1 MLIFLSGLAAAALA
15 AWLACRLHLKRQNL
29 LLNLLALLFPLSE
42 IWKQLLLTW
51 ANGGVYR
58 WWYFPFQ
65 LCSMPLYLL
74 PLRQLLALR
83 LRRVPLLSWLSS
95 VLTDFLAD
103 FGLLAGLFAF
113 ADQTGMRY
121 PLPALTLHS
130 YLWHFAMIFLGLFL
144 ILSGR
149 HSRSSS
155 AAWQGSAYAPGQPLS
170 RFRRAAHGNGGEK
183 VRKSSGFLPAH
194 SLSYTG
200 RDRGAS
206 EFPAPRQRLH
216 RYVLYQSLGAL
227 HPGGSPGYRRAPGPR
242 TGDSAVSGTNSP
254 GRGTY
259 PSLRRSLPPIL
270 ASVYKGQYAPWYTD
284 ARQAPKRPSLFSQPL
299 IKLHLMAQ
307 PRGQLFRKASF
318 PRAPHPVIP
327 YRPWS
332 VHSGPASQAK

>member
-15 AWLACRLHLKRQNL
+15 AWLACRLPLKKQNL
-29 LLNLLALLFPLSE
+29 LLNLLAALFPLSE

-74 PLRQLLALR
+74 PIRQLLALCLLQSHALRLRQSLALR

-183 VRKSSGFLPAH
+183 VRKSSGFLPAAILFLILAGIAELLNFLLRGKG
-194 SLSYTG
+194 SIDMFYISPWEPSTQVILRDIAARLG
-200 RDRGAS
+200 RGP
-206 EFPAPRQRLH
+206 EIL
-216 RYVLYQSLGAL
+216 LYLGLILLGAGL
-227 HPGGSPGYRRAPGPR
+227 IHLRA
-242 TGDSAVSGTNSP
+242 A
-254 GRGTY
+254 
-259 PSLRRSLPPIL
+259 SLCRS
-270 ASVYKGQYAPWYTD
+270 
-284 ARQAPKRPSLFSQPL
+284 
-299 IKLHLMAQ
+299 
-307 PRGQLFRKASF
+307 
-318 PRAPHPVIP
+318 
-327 YRPWS
+327 
-332 VHSGPASQAK
+332 

>member
-15 AWLACRLHLKRQNL
+15 AWLACRLPLKKQNL
-29 LLNLLALLFPLSE
+29 LLNLLAVLFPLSE

-65 LCSMPLYLL
+65 LCSMPLYLLPLRQLLALCLLQSHAL

-155 AAWQGSAYAPGQPLS
+155 AARQGSAYAPWQPLS
-170 RFRRAAHGNGGEK
+170 RFRRAAHENGGEK
-183 VRKSSGFLPAH
+183 VRKSSGFLPAAI
-194 SLSYTG
+194 LFLILAGIAELLNFLLRG
-200 RDRGAS
+200 RGSIDMFYISPWEPSTQVVLRDIAARLGRGP
-206 EFPAPRQRLH
+206 EIL
-216 RYVLYQSLGAL
+216 LYLGLILLGAGL
-227 HPGGSPGYRRAPGPR
+227 IHLCTAAFRR
-242 TGDSAVSGTNSP
+242 
-254 GRGTY
+254 
-259 PSLRRSLPPIL
+259 
-270 ASVYKGQYAPWYTD
+270 
-284 ARQAPKRPSLFSQPL
+284 
-299 IKLHLMAQ
+299 
-307 PRGQLFRKASF
+307 
-318 PRAPHPVIP
+318 
-327 YRPWS
+327 
-332 VHSGPASQAK
+332 

>member
-15 AWLACRLHLKRQNL
+15 AWLACRLPLKKQNL
-29 LLNLLALLFPLSE
+29 LLNLLAVLFPLSE

-74 PLRQLLALR
+74 PLRQLLALCLRQSHALHLRQSLALR

-113 ADQTGMRY
+113 ADQTGMHY
-121 PLPALTLHS
+121 ALPALTLHS

-155 AAWQGSAYAPGQPLS
+155 AARQGSAYTPGQPLS
-170 RFRRAAHGNGGEK
+170 RFRRAAHENGGEK
-183 VRKSSGFLPAH
+183 VRKSSGFLPAAI
-194 SLSYTG
+194 LFLILAGIAELLNFLLRG
-200 RDRGAS
+200 RGSIDMFYISPWEPSTQVVLRDIAARLGRGP
-206 EFPAPRQRLH
+206 EIL
-216 RYVLYQSLGAL
+216 LYLGLILLGAGL
-227 HPGGSPGYRRAPGPR
+227 IHLCAAAFRRA
-242 TGDSAVSGTNSP
+242 
-254 GRGTY
+254 
-259 PSLRRSLPPIL
+259 
-270 ASVYKGQYAPWYTD
+270 
-284 ARQAPKRPSLFSQPL
+284 
-299 IKLHLMAQ
+299 
-307 PRGQLFRKASF
+307 
-318 PRAPHPVIP
+318 
-327 YRPWS
+327 
-332 VHSGPASQAK
+332 

>member
-15 AWLACRLHLKRQNL
+15 AWLACRLPLKRQNL

-74 PLRQLLALR
+74 PLRQLLALCLLQSHALRLRQSHALRLRQSLALR

-155 AAWQGSAYAPGQPLS
+155 AARQGSAYAPGQPLS
-170 RFRRAAHGNGGEK
+170 RSRRAAHGNGGEK
-183 VRKSSGFLPAH
+183 VRKSSGFLPAAI
-194 SLSYTG
+194 LFLILAGIAELLNFLLRG
-200 RDRGAS
+200 RGSIDMFYISPWEPSTQVVLRDIAARLGRGP
-206 EFPAPRQRLH
+206 EIL
-216 RYVLYQSLGAL
+216 LYLGLILLGAGL
-227 HPGGSPGYRRAPGPR
+227 IHLCA
-242 TGDSAVSGTNSP
+242 AAF
-254 GRGTY
+254 
-259 PSLRRSLPPIL
+259 RRS
-270 ASVYKGQYAPWYTD
+270 
-284 ARQAPKRPSLFSQPL
+284 
-299 IKLHLMAQ
+299 
-307 PRGQLFRKASF
+307 
-318 PRAPHPVIP
+318 
-327 YRPWS
+327 
-332 VHSGPASQAK
+332 

>member
-15 AWLACRLHLKRQNL
+15 AWLACRLPLKKQNL
-29 LLNLLALLFPLSE
+29 LLNLLAVLFPLSE

-74 PLRQLLALR
+74 PLRQLLALCLLQSHALRLRQPLALR
-83 LRRVPLLSWLSS
+83 LRRVRLLSWLSA

-155 AAWQGSAYAPGQPLS
+155 AARQGSAYAPGQPLS
-170 RFRRAAHGNGGEK
+170 RSRRAAHGNGGEK
-183 VRKSSGFLPAH
+183 VRKSSGFLPAAILFLILAGIAELLNFLLRGKV
-194 SLSYTG
+194 SSDMFYISPWEPSTQVVLRDIAARLG
-200 RDRGAS
+200 RGP
-206 EFPAPRQRLH
+206 EIL
-216 RYVLYQSLGAL
+216 LYLGLILLGAGL
-227 HPGGSPGYRRAPGPR
+227 IHLCA
-242 TGDSAVSGTNSP
+242 AAF
-254 GRGTY
+254 
-259 PSLRRSLPPIL
+259 RRS
-270 ASVYKGQYAPWYTD
+270 
-284 ARQAPKRPSLFSQPL
+284 
-299 IKLHLMAQ
+299 
-307 PRGQLFRKASF
+307 
-318 PRAPHPVIP
+318 
-327 YRPWS
+327 
-332 VHSGPASQAK
+332 

>member
-74 PLRQLLALR
+74 PLRQLLALCLLQSHALR

-155 AAWQGSAYAPGQPLS
+155 AARQGSAYAPGQPLS
-170 RFRRAAHGNGGEK
+170 RSRRAAHGNGGEK
-183 VRKSSGFLPAH
+183 VRKSSGFLPAAILFLILAGIAELLNFLLRGKG
-194 SLSYTG
+194 SIDMFYISPWEPSTQVILRDIAARLG
-200 RDRGAS
+200 RGP
-206 EFPAPRQRLH
+206 EIL
-216 RYVLYQSLGAL
+216 LYLGLILLGAGL
-227 HPGGSPGYRRAPGPR
+227 IHLCA
-242 TGDSAVSGTNSP
+242 AAF
-254 GRGTY
+254 
-259 PSLRRSLPPIL
+259 RRS
-270 ASVYKGQYAPWYTD
+270 
-284 ARQAPKRPSLFSQPL
+284 
-299 IKLHLMAQ
+299 
-307 PRGQLFRKASF
+307 
-318 PRAPHPVIP
+318 
-327 YRPWS
+327 
-332 VHSGPASQAK
+332 

>member
-15 AWLACRLHLKRQNL
+15 AWLACRLPLKKQNL
-29 LLNLLALLFPLSE
+29 LLNLLAVLFPLSE

-74 PLRQLLALR
+74 PLRQLLLLRLRQLHALRLRQSHALHLRQLLALR

-144 ILSGR
+144 ILSGQ

-155 AAWQGSAYAPGQPLS
+155 AARQGSAYAPGQPLS
-170 RFRRAAHGNGGEK
+170 RSRRAAHENGGEK
-183 VRKSSGFLPAH
+183 VRKSSGFLPAAILFLILAGIAELLNFLLR
-194 SLSYTG
+194 SKGSIDMFYISPWEPSTQVVLRDIAARLG
-200 RDRGAS
+200 RGP
-206 EFPAPRQRLH
+206 EIL
-216 RYVLYQSLGAL
+216 LYLGLILLGAGL
-227 HPGGSPGYRRAPGPR
+227 IHLCA
-242 TGDSAVSGTNSP
+242 AAF
-254 GRGTY
+254 
-259 PSLRRSLPPIL
+259 RRS
-270 ASVYKGQYAPWYTD
+270 
-284 ARQAPKRPSLFSQPL
+284 
-299 IKLHLMAQ
+299 
-307 PRGQLFRKASF
+307 
-318 PRAPHPVIP
+318 
-327 YRPWS
+327 
-332 VHSGPASQAK
+332 

>member
-74 PLRQLLALR
+74 PLRQLLALCLLQSHALR

-149 HSRSSS
+149 TAVRHPLPARIRVCPR
-155 AAWQGSAYAPGQPLS
+155 AASFPLPA
-170 RFRRAAHGNGGEK
+170 RRARKWWGESPEIF
-183 VRKSSGFLPAH
+183 RLSPRRH

-200 RDRGAS
+200 RDRRAS

-216 RYVLYQSLGAL
+216 RYVLHQSLGEHA
-227 HPGGSPGYRRAPGPR
+227 
-242 TGDSAVSGTNSP
+242 
-254 GRGTY
+254 
-259 PSLRRSLPPIL
+259 I
-270 ASVYKGQYAPWYTD
+270 
-284 ARQAPKRPSLFSQPL
+284 
-299 IKLHLMAQ
+299 
-307 PRGQLFRKASF
+307 
-318 PRAPHPVIP
+318 
-327 YRPWS
+327 
-332 VHSGPASQAK
+332 

>member
-15 AWLACRLHLKRQNL
+15 AWLACRLPLKKQNL
-29 LLNLLALLFPLSE
+29 LLNLLAVLFPLSE

-155 AAWQGSAYAPGQPLS
+155 AARQGSAYAPGQPLS
-170 RFRRAAHGNGGEK
+170 RFRRAAHENGGEK
-183 VRKSSGFLPAH
+183 VRKSSGFLPAAILFLILAGIAELLNFLLRGKG
-194 SLSYTG
+194 SIDMFYISPWEPSTQVILRDIAARLG
-200 RDRGAS
+200 RGP
-206 EFPAPRQRLH
+206 EIL
-216 RYVLYQSLGAL
+216 LYLGLILLGAGL
-227 HPGGSPGYRRAPGPR
+227 IHLCAAAFRRA
-242 TGDSAVSGTNSP
+242 
-254 GRGTY
+254 
-259 PSLRRSLPPIL
+259 
-270 ASVYKGQYAPWYTD
+270 
-284 ARQAPKRPSLFSQPL
+284 
-299 IKLHLMAQ
+299 
-307 PRGQLFRKASF
+307 
-318 PRAPHPVIP
+318 
-327 YRPWS
+327 
-332 VHSGPASQAK
+332 

>member
-15 AWLACRLHLKRQNL
+15 AWLACRLPLKKQNL
-29 LLNLLALLFPLSE
+29 LLNLLAALFPLSE

-74 PLRQLLALR
+74 PLRQLLALCLLQSHALRLRQSHALRLRQSLALR

-144 ILSGR
+144 ILSGQ

-155 AAWQGSAYAPGQPLS
+155 AARQGSAYAPGQPLS
-170 RFRRAAHGNGGEK
+170 RSRRAAH
-183 VRKSSGFLPAH
+183 
-194 SLSYTG
+194 
-200 RDRGAS
+200 
-206 EFPAPRQRLH
+206 
-216 RYVLYQSLGAL
+216 
-227 HPGGSPGYRRAPGPR
+227 
-242 TGDSAVSGTNSP
+242 
-254 GRGTY
+254 
-259 PSLRRSLPPIL
+259 
-270 ASVYKGQYAPWYTD
+270 
-284 ARQAPKRPSLFSQPL
+284 
-299 IKLHLMAQ
+299 
-307 PRGQLFRKASF
+307 
-318 PRAPHPVIP
+318 
-327 YRPWS
+327 
-332 VHSGPASQAK
+332 

>member
-1 MLIFLSGLAAAALA
+1 MLIFLSGLATAALA

-74 PLRQLLALR
+74 PLRQLLALCLLQSHALRLRQSLALR

-155 AAWQGSAYAPGQPLS
+155 AARQGSAYTPGQPLS
-170 RFRRAAHGNGGEK
+170 RFRRAAHENGGEK
-183 VRKSSGFLPAH
+183 VRKSSGFLPAAI
-194 SLSYTG
+194 LFLILAGIAELLNFLLRG
-200 RDRGAS
+200 RGSIDMFYISPWEPSTQVVLRDIAARLGRGP
-206 EFPAPRQRLH
+206 EIL
-216 RYVLYQSLGAL
+216 LYLGLILLGAGL
-227 HPGGSPGYRRAPGPR
+227 IHLCA
-242 TGDSAVSGTNSP
+242 AAF
-254 GRGTY
+254 
-259 PSLRRSLPPIL
+259 RRS
-270 ASVYKGQYAPWYTD
+270 
-284 ARQAPKRPSLFSQPL
+284 
-299 IKLHLMAQ
+299 
-307 PRGQLFRKASF
+307 
-318 PRAPHPVIP
+318 
-327 YRPWS
+327 
-332 VHSGPASQAK
+332 

>member
-74 PLRQLLALR
+74 PLRQLLALCLRQSLALR

-155 AAWQGSAYAPGQPLS
+155 AARQGSAYAPGQPLS
-170 RFRRAAHGNGGEK
+170 RSRRAAHGNGGEK
-183 VRKSSGFLPAH
+183 VRKSSGFLPAAI
-194 SLSYTG
+194 LFLILAGIAELLNFLLRG
-200 RDRGAS
+200 RGSIDMFYISPWEPSTQVVLRDIAARLGRGP
-206 EFPAPRQRLH
+206 EIL
-216 RYVLYQSLGAL
+216 LYLGLILLGAGL
-227 HPGGSPGYRRAPGPR
+227 IHLCAAAFRRA
-242 TGDSAVSGTNSP
+242 
-254 GRGTY
+254 
-259 PSLRRSLPPIL
+259 
-270 ASVYKGQYAPWYTD
+270 
-284 ARQAPKRPSLFSQPL
+284 
-299 IKLHLMAQ
+299 
-307 PRGQLFRKASF
+307 
-318 PRAPHPVIP
+318 
-327 YRPWS
+327 
-332 VHSGPASQAK
+332 

>member
-15 AWLACRLHLKRQNL
+15 AWLACRLPLKKQNL
-29 LLNLLALLFPLSE
+29 LLNLLAVLFPLSE

-74 PLRQLLALR
+74 PLRQLLALCLLQSHALRLRQSLALR

-155 AAWQGSAYAPGQPLS
+155 AARQGSAYAPGQPLS
-170 RFRRAAHGNGGEK
+170 RSRRAAHENGGEK
-183 VRKSSGFLPAH
+183 VRKSSGFLPAAILFLILAGIAELLNFLLR
-194 SLSYTG
+194 SKGSIDMFYISPWEPSTQVVLRDIAARLG
-200 RDRGAS
+200 RGP
-206 EFPAPRQRLH
+206 EIL
-216 RYVLYQSLGAL
+216 LYLGLILLGAGL
-227 HPGGSPGYRRAPGPR
+227 IHLCA
-242 TGDSAVSGTNSP
+242 AAF
-254 GRGTY
+254 
-259 PSLRRSLPPIL
+259 RRS
-270 ASVYKGQYAPWYTD
+270 
-284 ARQAPKRPSLFSQPL
+284 
-299 IKLHLMAQ
+299 
-307 PRGQLFRKASF
+307 
-318 PRAPHPVIP
+318 
-327 YRPWS
+327 
-332 VHSGPASQAK
+332 